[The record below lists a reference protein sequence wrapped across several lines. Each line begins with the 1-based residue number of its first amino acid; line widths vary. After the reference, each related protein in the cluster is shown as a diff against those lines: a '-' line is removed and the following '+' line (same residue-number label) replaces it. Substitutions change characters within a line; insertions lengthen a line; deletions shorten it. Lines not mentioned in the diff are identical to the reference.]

1 MDALSF
7 LPVSK
12 EEMHRRDWWWY
23 DFLLVTGDAY
33 VDHPTFGAAV
43 IGRVLDSGEVGDN
56 VLLRNGDDA
65 AWMLAGGALN
75 VLTVR
80 RQIFLHRPAHRD
92 IHLLTI
98 A

>member
-1 MDALSF
+1 MNIME
-7 LPVSK
+7 VVVG
-12 EEMHRRDWWWY
+12 R
-23 DFLLVTGDAY
+23 
-33 VDHPTFGAAV
+33 HPGRV
-43 IGRVLDSGEVGDN
+43 WIIGRILDRCEVFGFM
-56 VLLRNGDDA
+56 VFRNDDDA